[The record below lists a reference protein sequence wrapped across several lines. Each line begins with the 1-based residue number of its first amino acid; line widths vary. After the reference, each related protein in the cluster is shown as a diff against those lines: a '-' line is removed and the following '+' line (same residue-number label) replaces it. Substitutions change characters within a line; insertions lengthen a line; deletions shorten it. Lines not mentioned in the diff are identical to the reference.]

1 LINIALGLGLGI
13 ATAVVAYR
21 LRYATFS
28 GTLALFITILT
39 PFALASWMWGIPV
52 VLYFLS
58 DLLASRY
65 QSASKRMLGERF
77 EHDAQRGWPQIV
89 ARTSWSML
97 ILGTDIV
104 MGHVPGL
111 YVAFVGALAASLS
124 DAWATELGA
133 LSLKHPRLITSGRSV
148 KPGSAGAVTPMGLVA
163 SLVGAW
169 LMGVVSLGVVM
180 LYAWLE
186 KEPVAPPLLWL
197 PLAASVGG
205 LLGSLTDS
213 LLGAAAQR
221 ISYCEDCQERT
232 EHLVHHCGCRTVQV
246 RGWSWLDNERI
257 NWVICVIGAALA
269 TGLAQWLAET
279 NMQW

>member
-1 LINIALGLGLGI
+1 MAL
-13 ATAVVAYR
+13 VAYR
-21 LRYATFS
+21 LRYATLN
-28 GTLALFITILT
+28 GALVLFITILVSFT
-39 PFALASWMWGIPV
+39 LANWLWGAPV
-52 VLYFLS
+52 VLFFLS

-65 QSASKRMLGERF
+65 QSIYKRKLGERF
-77 EHDAQRGWPQIV
+77 EHDAQRDWPQIV
-89 ARTSWSML
+89 ARTSWSLL
-97 ILGTDIV
+97 ILGIDTV
-104 MGHVPGL
+104 MGHVPSL
-111 YVAFVGALAASLS
+111 YVAFVGALAASLA

-169 LMGVVSLGVVM
+169 LIGVASLGVVM

-186 KEPVAPPLLWL
+186 KEPVAPLLLWL

-205 LLGSLTDS
+205 LLGSLIDS

-232 EHLVHHCGCRTVQV
+232 EHFVHHCGCRTQQV
-246 RGWSWLDNERI
+246 RGWPWLDNERI
-257 NWVICVIGAALA
+257 NWLICVIGAALA
-269 TGLAQWLAET
+269 TGLARWLAET